1 MSQVKT
7 YDYVIVGGGSAGCV
21 LANRLTED
29 GKHTVLVLEAGP
41 MDHNLMIH
49 VPAGVYKV
57 FKDPKLNWNY
67 KTEDE
72 PELYERN
79 VEIPRGKVVG
89 GSSSINAMV
98 YMRGHPRD
106 FDRWGQEF
114 NLPKWSYA
122 QCLPYFK
129 AGETSDRGASDWR
142 GGEGPL
148 SVTKG
153 AYENPLYDAFVEAGG
168 QAGQGQ
174 TDDLNGYKP
183 EGVARLD
190 STKKDGRR
198 CSAAVAHMRPALTR
212 SNMTLK
218 TRAMVRKI
226 LIEGNRAVG
235 LEYVHGGETH
245 TVRTER
251 ELILS
256 GGAINSPQLMMLS
269 GIGPAD
275 HLRAMGIEPKLDLA
289 GVGQN
294 LQDHPTVAVKYE
306 CTKPV
311 TIHKVAH
318 PVRKALAGMRWM
330 FDRKGVASS
339 NIWEAGG
346 LVRGNADVPY
356 PNLQYHFGPVGV
368 DYEGTNIKLGQA
380 FTMTIDQLRPTSRG
394 YIALKSTNPM
404 DKPALHFNYMSTEHD
419 RRELVEGVKAARALA
434 SQKAFDAF
442 RGREIFPGPD
452 GNSDADILAYIRNTT
467 ETDYHPCATCR
478 MGNDAMAVV
487 DEEMRVHGIEGL
499 RVVDASVMP
508 QITSANLNAPTQM
521 IAARA
526 ADFIRGR
533 EQLAPFHANF
543 DFMENNNP

>member
-98 YMRGHPRD
+98 YMRGHPLD

-190 STKKDGRR
+190 STKKNGRR

-212 SNMTLK
+212 PNMTLK

-235 LEYVHGGETH
+235 LEYEHGGETH

-294 LQDHPTVAVKYE
+294 LQDHPTVTVKYE

-318 PVRKALAGMRWM
+318 PVRKAMAGMRWM
-330 FDRKGVASS
+330 FDRKGIASS

-380 FTMTIDQLRPTSRG
+380 FTLTIDQLRPTSRG

-404 DKPALHFNYMSTEHD
+404 DKPALHFNYMST
-419 RRELVEGVKAARALA
+419 
-434 SQKAFDAF
+434 
-442 RGREIFPGPD
+442 
-452 GNSDADILAYIRNTT
+452 
-467 ETDYHPCATCR
+467 
-478 MGNDAMAVV
+478 
-487 DEEMRVHGIEGL
+487 
-499 RVVDASVMP
+499 
-508 QITSANLNAPTQM
+508 
-521 IAARA
+521 
-526 ADFIRGR
+526 
-533 EQLAPFHANF
+533 
-543 DFMENNNP
+543 

>member
-1 MSQVKT
+1 MMAQTKT

-41 MDHNLMIH
+41 MDRNLMIH

-67 KTEDE
+67 LTEDE
-72 PELYERN
+72 PELYDRN
-79 VEIPRGKVVG
+79 VDIPRGKVVG

-98 YMRGHPRD
+98 YMRGHPLD

-153 AYENPLYDAFVEAGG
+153 AYDNPLYDAFVEAGG

-174 TDDLNGYKP
+174 TEDLNGYKP

-190 STKKDGRR
+190 STKKNGRR

-212 SNMTLK
+212 PNMTLK
-218 TRAMVRKI
+218 TSAMVRRI
-226 LIEGNRAVG
+226 LVEGNRAVG
-235 LEYVHGGETH
+235 LEYEQGGESF

-275 HLRAMGIEPKLDLA
+275 HLRSHGIEPVLDLA

-294 LQDHPTVAVKYE
+294 LQDHPTVTVKYE
-306 CTKPV
+306 CTSPV
-311 TIHKVAH
+311 TIHRVAN
-318 PVRKALAGMRWM
+318 PINKALAGMRWM
-330 FDRKGVASS
+330 IS
-339 NIWEAGG
+339 E
-346 LVRGNADVPY
+346 
-356 PNLQYHFGPVGV
+356 
-368 DYEGTNIKLGQA
+368 
-380 FTMTIDQLRPTSRG
+380 SR
-394 YIALKSTNPM
+394 SRSFCP
-404 DKPALHFNYMSTEHD
+404 
-419 RRELVEGVKAARALA
+419 R
-434 SQKAFDAF
+434 
-442 RGREIFPGPD
+442 
-452 GNSDADILAYIRNTT
+452 
-467 ETDYHPCATCR
+467 
-478 MGNDAMAVV
+478 
-487 DEEMRVHGIEGL
+487 
-499 RVVDASVMP
+499 
-508 QITSANLNAPTQM
+508 
-521 IAARA
+521 
-526 ADFIRGR
+526 
-533 EQLAPFHANF
+533 
-543 DFMENNNP
+543 

>member
-1 MSQVKT
+1 MPQTNT
-7 YDYVIVGGGSAGCV
+7 YDYIIIGAGSAGCV
-21 LANRLTED
+21 LSSRLTED
-29 GKHTVLVLEAGP
+29 GQHSVLVLEAGP
-41 MDHNLMIH
+41 MDRNLLIH
-49 VPAGVYKV
+49 MPAGVYKV
-57 FKDPKLNWNY
+57 YKDPKLNWNY
-67 KTEDE
+67 QTEDE

-98 YMRGHPRD
+98 YMRGHPLD
-106 FDRWGQEF
+106 FDRWGTEF

-129 AGETSDRGASDWR
+129 ASETSDRGADDWR
-142 GGEGPL
+142 GGAGPL

-153 AYENPLYDAFVEAGG
+153 CFENPLYDAFVEAGG

-174 TDDLNGYKP
+174 TEDLNGYKP

-198 CSAAVAHMRPALTR
+198 CSAAVAHLEPALGR
-212 SNMTLK
+212 PNLTLQ
-218 TRAMVRKI
+218 TRAMVQRI
-226 LIEGNRAVG
+226 VVEGNRAVG
-235 LEYVHGGETH
+235 VEYEQNGVRH
-245 TVRTER
+245 TVRAEK

-275 HLRAMGIEPKLDLA
+275 HLRAMGIEPVVDLP

-294 LQDHPTVAVKYE
+294 LQDHPTVAVKYA

-311 TIHKVAH
+311 TIHKVAN
-318 PVRKALAGMRWM
+318 PVRKAMAGLRWM
-330 FDRKGVASS
+330 IDRKGIASS

-368 DYEGTNIKLGQA
+368 EYVGTDIKLDQA
-380 FTMTIDQLRPTSRG
+380 YTVTIDQLRPTSRG
-394 YIALKSTNPM
+394 HIALKSANPA

-419 RRELVEGVKAARALA
+419 RRELVEGVRAARDLMA
-434 SQKAFDAF
+434 QKAFDPY
-442 RGREIFPGPD
+442 RGREIYPGPD
-452 GNSDADILAYIRNTT
+452 GTSDADILAYIRNAT
-467 ETDYHPCATCR
+467 ETDYHPSCTCR

-533 EQLAPFHANF
+533 EQLAPFYAKFHF
-543 DFMENNNP
+543 TEENKQ

>member
-1 MSQVKT
+1 MSRTKT
-7 YDYVIVGGGSAGCV
+7 YDYIIIGAGSAGCV
-21 LANRLTED
+21 LSNRLTED
-29 GKHTVLVLEAGP
+29 GQHSVLVLEAGP
-41 MDHNLMIH
+41 MDRSLMIH
-49 VPAGVYKV
+49 IPAGVHQVY
-57 FKDPKLNWNY
+57 KDPKFNWSY
-67 KTEDE
+67 MTEDE
-72 PELYERN
+72 PELDDRN
-79 VEIPRGKVVG
+79 IETPRGKVVG

-98 YMRGHPRD
+98 YMRGHPLD
-106 FDRWGQEF
+106 FDRWGAEF

-129 AGETSDRGASDWR
+129 AGETSNRGASDWR
-142 GGEGPL
+142 GGDGPL

-153 AYENPLYDAFVEAGG
+153 CFENPLYDAFVEAGG

-190 STKKDGRR
+190 STKKNGRR
-198 CSAAVAHMRPALTR
+198 CSAAVAHLKPALSR
-212 SNMTLK
+212 PNLTLQ
-218 TRAMVRKI
+218 TRAMVHRI
-226 LIEGNRAVG
+226 VVEGNRAVG
-235 LEYVHGGETH
+235 IEYERNGERH
-245 TVRTER
+245 MVRAEK
-251 ELILS
+251 EVILS

-275 HLRAMGIEPKLDLA
+275 HLRAMGIEPVIDLA

-294 LQDHPTVAVKYE
+294 LQDHPTVAVKYA

-311 TIHKVAH
+311 TIHKVAN
-318 PVRKALAGMRWM
+318 PIRTVMAGMRWM
-330 FDRKGVASS
+330 IDRKGIASS

-346 LVRGNADVPY
+346 LIRGNADVPY

-368 DYEGTNIKLGQA
+368 EYEGTKIKLDQA
-380 FTMTIDQLRPTSRG
+380 YTLTIDQLRPTSRG
-394 YIALKSTNPM
+394 HIALKSANPM

-419 RRELVEGVKAARALA
+419 RRELVEGVRAARDLIA
-434 SQKAFDAF
+434 QKAFDPY
-442 RGREIFPGPD
+442 RGREIYPGPD
-452 GNSDADILAYIRNTT
+452 GTSDADILAYIRGAT
-467 ETDYHPCATCR
+467 ETDYHPSCTCR

-533 EQLAPFHANF
+533 EQLAPFHAKF
-543 DFMENNNP
+543 HFMEENQH

>member
-1 MSQVKT
+1 MAQIKS
-7 YDYVIVGGGSAGCV
+7 YDYVIVGAGSAGCV
-21 LANRLTED
+21 LSNRLTED
-29 GKHTVLVLEAGP
+29 GQHSVLVLEAGP
-41 MDHNLMIH
+41 MDRNLLIH

-57 FKDPKLNWNY
+57 YKDPKLNWNY
-67 KTEDE
+67 LTEDE
-72 PELYERN
+72 PELYDRN

-89 GSSSINAMV
+89 GSSSINSMV
-98 YMRGHPRD
+98 YMRGHPVD

-129 AGETSDRGASDWR
+129 AGETCERGASDWR

-148 SVTKG
+148 GVSRG
-153 AYENPLYDAFVEAGG
+153 GFENPLYDAFVEAGT
-168 QAGQGQ
+168 QAGQGAS
-174 TDDLNGYKP
+174 DDLNGYKP

-198 CSAAVAHMRPALTR
+198 CSAAVAHLKPALAR
-212 SNMTLK
+212 PNLTLE
-218 TRAMVRKI
+218 TRAMVHRI
-226 LIEGNRAVG
+226 VVEGNRAVG
-235 LEYVHGGETH
+235 IEYERRGERF
-245 TVRTER
+245 TVRAEK
-251 ELILS
+251 EVILS
-256 GGAINSPQLMMLS
+256 GGSINSPQLMMLS

-275 HLRAMGIEPKLDLA
+275 HLRSVGIEPVLDLP

-294 LQDHPTVAVKYE
+294 LQDHPTIIVKYA

-311 TIHKVAH
+311 TIHKVAS
-318 PVRKALAGMRWM
+318 PVQKALAGARWM

-346 LVRGNADVPY
+346 LVRGNAHVPY

-368 DYEGTNIKLGQA
+368 EYVGTEIKLDQA
-380 FTMTIDQLRPTSRG
+380 FSTHIDQLRPTSRG
-394 YIALKSTNPM
+394 YISLKSANPT

-419 RRELVEGVKAARALA
+419 RRELVEGIRITRDLIA
-434 SQKAFDAF
+434 QKAFDAY
-442 RGREIFPGPD
+442 RGREIYPGPD
-452 GNSDADILAYIRNTT
+452 ATSDKDLEAFIRNVT
-467 ETDYHPCATCR
+467 ETDYHPCSTCR

-533 EQLAPFHANF
+533 EQLPPFHAKF
-543 DFMENNNP
+543 HFLEENRP